1 MEKTLSSSDV
11 QRLLIKKIDKTK
23 RDDQRTILEFFETIF
38 GDYTYGPTDDHNYLA
53 TCKPNY
59 TRRQIEHDLL
69 RVDGEGK
76 YEDGIF
82 GAMQYLNQQID
93 EHENDI
99 GLYELQRPDYFINLL
114 AFYKARQVFK
124 NAVADSLT
132 IGIMSKA
139 TAENLA
145 DLKYTLTR
153 HLKEN

>member
-1 MEKTLSSSDV
+1 M
-11 QRLLIKKIDKTK
+11 R
-23 RDDQRTILEFFETIF
+23 
-38 GDYTYGPTDDHNYLA
+38 A
-53 TCKPNY
+53 
-59 TRRQIEHDLL
+59 
-69 RVDGEGK
+69 DGEGK
-76 YEDGIF
+76 HEDGIF

-93 EHENDI
+93 EHENVI

-114 AFYKARQVFK
+114 AFYKARQVIK

-132 IGIMSKA
+132 ISIMSKA